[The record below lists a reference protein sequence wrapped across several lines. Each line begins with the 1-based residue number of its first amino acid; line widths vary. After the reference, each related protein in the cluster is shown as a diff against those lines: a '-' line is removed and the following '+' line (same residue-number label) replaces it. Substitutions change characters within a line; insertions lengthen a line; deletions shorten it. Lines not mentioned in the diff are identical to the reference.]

1 MHLVWLCKNRWLS
14 SPQFGWGFCQCLA
27 HDVCVFVWV
36 CDWWGSGLCCGK
48 RVCVNRSMCVKAGQ
62 RVGSGLREQMLPD
75 WPHAQAEHSS
85 GDQETHQI
93 VNCHNEDQQSQHYA
107 NNSPCYHT
115 SLDWNWE
122 KKREYKVRS
131 VEVCRFKELLYS
143 FTDLLVALC
152 LWLNAPVL
160 CGVGFYRH
168 DYITEK

>member
-1 MHLVWLCKNRWLS
+1 M
-14 SPQFGWGFCQCLA
+14 
-27 HDVCVFVWV
+27 CVFVWV
-36 CDWWGSGLCCGK
+36 CDWCGSGLCRGK

-93 VNCHNEDQQSQHYA
+93 VNCHNEDQHSQHYA

-122 KKREYKVRS
+122 KKREYKV
-131 VEVCRFKELLYS
+131 VVV
-143 FTDLLVALC
+143 VALYC
-152 LWLNAPVL
+152 HKYQWNKPST
-160 CGVGFYRH
+160 CP
-168 DYITEK
+168 YITYIQGGRQDRKTGNWRKLQHYMRKVNKKN